1 MPELDDAGP
10 FEPLP
15 RPPPDP
21 AWRDLLD
28 LDRLLGG
35 RPVVPVVGGV
45 LVVVAVLAGAA
56 WFLLRPPPLPPI
68 EASLPMAGSTGSPG
82 ATAITAAVPSTA
94 ATELVVHAAGAVSV
108 PGIHHLPAGS
118 RVADLLA
125 AAGGPTPDADLD
137 RVNLAAVL
145 ADGAQVRFPRLGE
158 PVQAVPA
165 EGATAPSTPAGPI
178 DLNTATTGELEGLPG
193 VGPTIAAAIVEHREQ
208 SGPFRSVE
216 DLLDVPGIGPARL
229 DQLRDAVTV

>member
-1 MPELDDAGP
+1 VELDV
-10 FEPLP
+10 
-15 RPPPDP
+15 P
-21 AWRDLLD
+21 A
-28 LDRLLGG
+28 
-35 RPVVPVVGGV
+35 
-45 LVVVAVLAGAA
+45 
-56 WFLLRPPPLPPI
+56 
-68 EASLPMAGSTGSPG
+68 
-82 ATAITAAVPSTA
+82 
-94 ATELVVHAAGAVSV
+94 
-108 PGIHHLPAGS
+108 
-118 RVADLLA
+118 ADLLA